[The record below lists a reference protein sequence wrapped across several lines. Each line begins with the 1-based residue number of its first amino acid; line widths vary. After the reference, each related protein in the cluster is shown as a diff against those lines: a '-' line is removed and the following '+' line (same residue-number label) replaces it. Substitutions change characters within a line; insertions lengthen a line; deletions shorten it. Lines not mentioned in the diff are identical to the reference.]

1 MAEAKFEISLESL
14 EALGKQIA
22 EVDQKIG
29 AASGNEAAVRKS
41 IAQAFVTENSEAVE
55 KLVKQVL
62 NTLEKADN
70 VGLMIGVM
78 DRLPDALEEAFSER
92 TDELIDGKV
101 KEATSGSAEDIAA
114 LKEGRK
120 AQVEQFRALKII
132 LETNFKVDTSS
143 VPEPKRGGGRA
154 AGSGTEKSGRNTEG
168 LRYSLNGKERPASQN
183 SFSALAY
190 HSTLGCAEKDGKGND
205 QRWGVEQLREFL
217 TGKGITVGKPGEG
230 DDTWDVELPNG
241 NKIGAR
247 RLADDE
253 FVDAKDDETEGD
265 STSPDAEAAA

>member
-154 AGSGTEKSGRNTEG
+154 AGSGTKKSGRNTEG

-190 HSTLGCAEKDGKGND
+190 HSTLGCA
-205 QRWGVEQLREFL
+205 EQLREFL